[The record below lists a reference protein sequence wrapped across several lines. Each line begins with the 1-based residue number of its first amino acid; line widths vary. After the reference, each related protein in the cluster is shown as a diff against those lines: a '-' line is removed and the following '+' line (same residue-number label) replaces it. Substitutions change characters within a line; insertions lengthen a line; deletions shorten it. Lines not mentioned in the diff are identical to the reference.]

1 MSAPWR
7 FLPIWFQ
14 YHPDSIRCFIW
25 PRSLSPSVSRWPT
38 FRYRIL
44 PCLVVNHLSNTPAGP
59 RYLEHDPQSMPYLPR
74 SSTPSPRHRHRF
86 VVEEQA
92 LVQPFAFECCCALVC
107 IAPDSLTISVYFFVF
122 ANTVHAARIAPVP
135 ALIYWVRTRYV

>member
-25 PRSLSPSVSRWPT
+25 PRSLSPAASRWPT

-44 PCLVVNHLSNTPAGP
+44 PCLVVNHLSNTPLGLATLSMILNPCHTSQIAQP
-59 RYLEHDPQSMPYLPR
+59 RVLGIVIASWWRSRLWFSRLR
-74 SSTPSPRHRHRF
+74 SSVAAPLYVSPRTLSPSQCTF
-86 VVEEQA
+86 
-92 LVQPFAFECCCALVC
+92 L
-107 IAPDSLTISVYFFVF
+107 SLPILSMLQELRLF
-122 ANTVHAARIAPVP
+122 
-135 ALIYWVRTRYV
+135 LL